1 LFIWVRTIK
10 VFSVFQ
16 GVGAFVYM
24 LSMIFIDVVRWLLL
38 YAIALVACACAI
50 FVLYRNQHMASG
62 GMYRIR
68 EPYDHDVDEECD
80 KFDILLGSLEGTF
93 AMLLEVVLDGG
104 GYWHC
109 FSNSNFHYTG
119 PVLFGIYLLFVVI
132 ILVNV
137 LVAMLS
143 DTFSKVQNEAFMN
156 YAHEFAK
163 ILIRFRS
170 ASFIPQPLNLFSLPC
185 KVVQSITFVVQG
197 ARSLFIVLFARK
209 AIDKTPE
216 FLAQMLGLVLPQAPD
231 SPVIDVIN
239 QIRNDLIGSS
249 TRIKHFQG
257 AIARFCRAQDDS
269 VDPPSQEEI
278 REIVRETVQT
288 EQERERVELV
298 ELMLEQM
305 GKKMQAVVREELK
318 AKR

>member
-1 LFIWVRTIK
+1 
-10 VFSVFQ
+10 
-16 GVGAFVYM
+16 
-24 LSMIFIDVVRWLLL
+24 
-38 YAIALVACACAI
+38 
-50 FVLYRNQHMASG
+50 
-62 GMYRIR
+62 
-68 EPYDHDVDEECD
+68 
-80 KFDILLGSLEGTF
+80 
-93 AMLLEVVLDGG
+93 
-104 GYWHC
+104 
-109 FSNSNFHYTG
+109 
-119 PVLFGIYLLFVVI
+119 
-132 ILVNV
+132 
-137 LVAMLS
+137 
-143 DTFSKVQNEAFMN
+143 
-156 YAHEFAK
+156 
-163 ILIRFRS
+163 
-170 ASFIPQPLNLFSLPC
+170 
-185 KVVQSITFVVQG
+185 
-197 ARSLFIVLFARK
+197 
-209 AIDKTPE
+209 
-216 FLAQMLGLVLPQAPD
+216 MLGLVLPQAPD